1 MNIARKFRESKRRVS
16 PLQADAPGGGSDSAP
31 GAPATPSTPPPSPA
45 ANGRGR
51 KAGADRIADA
61 AAKSGASKP
70 RKPEPNRKDRKPWT
84 RADEDALIAAFLEV
98 GFGDP
103 AGLRKALR
111 GKLADRTDHALR
123 TKLGTLGYRGP
134 TRKSR
139 EKATASATPIVAPP
153 QPNDPGGSMWR
164 RKDAEFV
171 RMVIREGRRLG
182 LC

>member
-1 MNIARKFRESKRRVS
+1 MSARPDSIPQVKDDRKLSTSQRRVS
-16 PLQADAPGGGSDSAP
+16 PPPNDAPGGGSDPS
-31 GAPATPSTPPPSPA
+31 GAPATPSA
-45 ANGRGR
+45 A
-51 KAGADRIADA
+51 
-61 AAKSGASKP
+61 KP
-70 RKPEPNRKDRKPWT
+70 RKPEPNRRDRKPWN
-84 RADEDALIAAFLEV
+84 RADEDALIAAFTEV

-103 AGLRKALR
+103 AGLRKALK

-134 TRKSR
+134 ARKSR